1 VFNLTGADRTSGLG
15 STSYRIANATY
26 DSGWRNGS
34 GCFSLNGLMNGNYT
48 LTYWSTDRVGNMEA
62 PRSCAL
68 TLVRAA
74 DCPGDVTG
82 DGACDIF
89 DIVLVANCYPSTCND
104 VGWNPIVDFN
114 DDSIINIYDLV
125 TCASHYTG

>member
-1 VFNLTGADRTSGLG
+1 V
-15 STSYRIANATY
+15 
-26 DSGWRNGS
+26 
-34 GCFSLNGLMNGNYT
+34 NGNYT
-48 LTYWSTDRVGNMEA
+48 LTYCSADCVGNMEDA
-62 PRSCAL
+62 HSCAL

-89 DIVLVANCYPSTCND
+89 DIVETANCYLLTCND
-104 VGWNPIVDFN
+104 AGWNPIVDFN